1 MFALEL
7 MVIVL
12 VIVMHCYQ
20 IRSSQMLDFMNNAVI
35 NLVDA
40 DHMHLYYFVV
50 LMRQVC

>member
-20 IRSSQMLDFMNNAVI
+20 IRSSQMLDFKDNAVI

-40 DHMHLYYFVV
+40 YDMLLYYFVV
-50 LMRQVC
+50 LMRQAC